1 MMRPDL
7 ILLLAALALPPAPAT
22 AQDVTGITR
31 TDQLPWDLRP
41 YRKRMIA
48 GSDVPTRGL
57 RGLADAGDS
66 LAAFNF
72 AKEIE
77 AMNDPAL
84 LPDALHYYSIAVHH
98 GRDFALPRLL
108 RLLQITRNDLS
119 PGRLANVRLAIERAA
134 RRGDA
139 RAARA
144 LAQMLTRGTPFGSDP
159 VAAREWLKT
168 VAEAGDGA
176 AALDLAML
184 WMRPAP
190 GLPADPVQA
199 RAALELAAASDNLS
213 ARTTAEN
220 LLRQMDA
227 GWITAPRPPT
237 PDITED
243 PTQ

>member
-7 ILLLAALALPPAPAT
+7 LLLLATLALPPAPAL

-31 TDQLPWDLRP
+31 TDQLPWELRAW
-41 YRKRMIA
+41 RKQMIA
-48 GSDVPTRGL
+48 GSNVPTRGL

-77 AMNDPAL
+77 AMGDPAL

-108 RLLQITRNDLS
+108 KLLKITAPELS

-134 RRGDA
+134 KRGDA

-144 LAQMLTRGTPFGSDP
+144 LSQMLTRGTPFGSDP
-159 VAAREWLKT
+159 QAARDWLQT

-184 WMRPAP
+184 WMRTAP
-190 GLPADPVQA
+190 GLPADPAKA
-199 RAALELAAASDNLS
+199 RAALELAAASDDLS

-220 LLRQMDA
+220 LLRQM
-227 GWITAPRPPT
+227 
-237 PDITED
+237 E

>member
-1 MMRPDL
+1 MRPDL
-7 ILLLAALALPPAPAT
+7 LLLLAALALPPVPAT

-31 TDQLPWDLRP
+31 TDQLPWDLRRH
-41 YRKRMIA
+41 RKNMIA
-48 GSDVPTRGL
+48 GANVPTRGL

-77 AMNDPAL
+77 AMGDPAL

-108 RLLQITRNDLS
+108 RLLKITGKDLS

-144 LAQMLTRGTPFGSDP
+144 RSRMLTAGTPFGPDP
-159 VAAREWLKT
+159 VAAREWLQT
-168 VAEAGDGA
+168 VAAAGDGA
-176 AALDLAML
+176 AALDLALL

-190 GLPADPVQA
+190 GLPADTAKA

-213 ARTTAEN
+213 ARATAEN
-220 LLRQMDA
+220 LLRQLP
-227 GWITAPRPPT
+227 APNP
-237 PDITED
+237 ED
-243 PTQ
+243 PSQ

>member
-1 MMRPDL
+1 MRPDAL
-7 ILLLAALALPPAPAT
+7 LLLAALALGPAPAP

-48 GSDVPTRGL
+48 GSTVPTRGL
-57 RGLADAGDS
+57 RALADSGDS

-77 AMNDPAL
+77 AMGNPAL

-108 RLLQITRNDLS
+108 RLLQITAKDLS
-119 PGRLANVRLAIERAA
+119 PGRLSNVRMAIERAA
-134 RRGDA
+134 TRGDP

-144 LAQMLTRGTPFGSDP
+144 LSQMLTRGTPFGSDP
-159 VAAREWLKT
+159 VAARDWLQT

-176 AALDLAML
+176 AALDLALL

-190 GLPADPVQA
+190 GFPADPAKA
-199 RAALELAAASDNLS
+199 RAALEQAAASDNLA

-220 LLRQMDA
+220 LLRQME
-227 GWITAPRPPT
+227 PT
-237 PDITED
+237 P
-243 PTQ
+243 

>member
-1 MMRPDL
+1 MMRPDTL
-7 ILLLAALALPPAPAT
+7 LLLAALALSPLPAP

-48 GSDVPTRGL
+48 GSSVPTSSL

-72 AKEIE
+72 AKQIE
-77 AMNDPAL
+77 AMDNPDL

-108 RLLQITRNDLS
+108 RLLQITAPQLS
-119 PGRLANVRLAIERAA
+119 AGRLANVRLAIERAA
-134 RRGDA
+134 NRGDA

-144 LAQMLTRGTPFGSDP
+144 LSQMLTRGTPFGSDP
-159 VAAREWLKT
+159 QAARDWLMQ
-168 VAEAGDGA
+168 VAEAGDGE
-176 AALDLAML
+176 AALDLALL

-190 GLPADPVQA
+190 GLPADPAKA
-199 RAALELAAASDNLS
+199 RAALDLAVASDDLS
-213 ARTTAEN
+213 ARATAEN
-220 LLRQMDA
+220 LLRQLPPAAGPPAPDA
-227 GWITAPRPPT
+227 PAE
-237 PDITED
+237 DATE
-243 PTQ
+243 